1 MVSEKD
7 RMIEWLNR
15 CKEQVQTISTLND
28 LRSNYDTISV
38 LTKVAEG
45 KAYMKGIAPLKRD

>member
-1 MVSEKD
+1 MASEKD

-15 CKEQVQTISTLND
+15 CKEQVQSIKTLDD

-38 LTKVAEG
+38 LMKVAEG